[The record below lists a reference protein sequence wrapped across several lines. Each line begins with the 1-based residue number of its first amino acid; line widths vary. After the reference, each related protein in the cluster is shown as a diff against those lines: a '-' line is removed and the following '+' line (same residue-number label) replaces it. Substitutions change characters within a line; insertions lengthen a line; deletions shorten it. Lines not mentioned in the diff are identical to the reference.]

1 MEYKRRLKKR
11 TLNEYRQTKDT
22 VYKNPHPSPKSN
34 SHRKF
39 FEQIQDLSR
48 QMGDDQ
54 SFGGAVRRALRRHYE
69 AEQQRS
75 RGQATHR

>member
-1 MEYKRRLKKR
+1 MEYKKKVRKR

-22 VYKNPHPSPKSN
+22 VYKNPHPSPKNN

-39 FEQIQDLSR
+39 FEHIQDLSR

-54 SFGGAVRRALRRHYE
+54 SLGGAVRRALRRHHE

-75 RGQATHR
+75 RG